1 MLMNNVNLSP
11 INDLSSKT
19 FDELFSR
26 FQDLDTE
33 CLLIYLFDK
42 VEETALAHLAEQ
54 FHITG
59 QEGWIN
65 CKTVEEKRTLLK
77 NSLNLHKYR
86 GTKFA
91 LKRALNI
98 LGIESDVIE
107 WFEYRGNP
115 YYFKISID
123 MENRAF
129 DSDFEKLVL
138 DTIFANKNVRSKL
151 ETLIIHLL
159 QIVNAKFASAVI
171 TSEEI
176 LI

>member
-1 MLMNNVNLSP
+1 MNNVNLSP

-107 WFEYRGNP
+107 WFEYSGNP

>member
-1 MLMNNVNLSP
+1 MNNILTP
-11 INDLSSKT
+11 INDISSVT
-19 FDELFSR
+19 FDELFARYQS
-26 FQDLDTE
+26 LDTE

-42 VEETALAHLAEQ
+42 VEESALVRLAEQ

-59 QEGWIN
+59 TEGWTY
-65 CKTVEEKRTLLK
+65 CQTTEEKRKLIK

-98 LGIESDVIE
+98 LGIETEVYE
-107 WFEYRGNP
+107 WFEYGGRP

-129 DSDFEKLVL
+129 DDPFEQLLL
-138 DTIFANKNVRSKL
+138 DTIFANKNVRSKM
-151 ETLIIHLL
+151 ETLIVHLL
-159 QIVNAKFASAVI
+159 QVVNAKFASAVI
-171 TSEEI
+171 TSEEV
-176 LI
+176 LV